1 MSQNRSFAPI
11 TIGLLLVLVVT
22 FFVTPAPAAAQSN
35 SNSSVQLTDF
45 NAFASSVSNGQPESL
60 RGIFVSGVL
69 AFPIVQQPANSP
81 EYVSPVTNT
90 VTQFAL
96 TRGYGSIGLLAH
108 NYLAGKSFSNLLPG
122 QAIRVVYGDSHYT
135 EYTVT
140 RVFRFQALDPQNPN
154 SDFIDQDTGEKISAA
169 TLFNR
174 MYTGNNTLTLQ
185 TCISVNGD
193 LSWGRLFVLAEP
205 VAK

>member
-1 MSQNRSFAPI
+1 MSQKRSFAHV
-11 TIGLLLVLVVT
+11 TIGLLVLLVVT
-22 FFVTPAPAAAQSN
+22 FFVTPAPAAAQSS
-35 SNSSVQLTDF
+35 SNSSVKLTDF
-45 NAFASSVSNGQPESL
+45 NAFASSVSNGQPDSV
-60 RGIFVSGVL
+60 RGIYAQGVL

-81 EYVSPVTNT
+81 EYVSPVSNT
-90 VTQFAL
+90 VTQFGLAKN
-96 TRGYGSIGLLAH
+96 YSSIGLLAH
-108 NYLAGKSFSNLLPG
+108 NYLAGKTFSTLLPG

-140 RVFRFQALDPQNPN
+140 RVYRFQAIDPKNPN
-154 SDFIDQDTGEKISAA
+154 SDFIDQDTGAKISAT

-185 TCISVNGD
+185 TCISANGD
-193 LSWGRLFVLAEP
+193 LSWGRLFVQAEP